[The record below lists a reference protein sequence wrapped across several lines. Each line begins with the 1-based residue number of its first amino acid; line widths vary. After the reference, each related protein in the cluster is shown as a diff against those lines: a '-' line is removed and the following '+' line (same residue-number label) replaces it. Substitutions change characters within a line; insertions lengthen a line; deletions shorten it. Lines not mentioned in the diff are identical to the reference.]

1 MNTNYLP
8 ALASHARFSEWI
20 ENNEQLLASYLLL
33 RAHSGELAGVFL
45 SRDVNGQFLIRLCQG
60 QDDSFMRWEDQRR
73 CRSHFGRAYA
83 EALVQ
88 AWLTRLETQHW
99 QLEWSAQHTE
109 AVAPRLDEPGL
120 AISRSASSPQYARA
134 W

>member
-1 MNTNYLP
+1 MNTTCLP

-20 ENNEQLLASYLLL
+20 ETNEQLLASYLLL
-33 RAHSGELAGVFL
+33 QTHSGELSGVFL
-45 SRDVNGQFLIRLCQG
+45 SRDGNGQFLIRLCQG
-60 QDDSFMRWEDQRR
+60 QDDSFMRWQDQRR
-73 CRSHFGRAYA
+73 CRSHFGRSYA

-99 QLEWSAQHTE
+99 RLEWSAQHAE
-109 AVAPRLDEPGL
+109 AAAPTLPEPGP
-120 AISRSASSPQYARA
+120 AMARSASSPQYARA